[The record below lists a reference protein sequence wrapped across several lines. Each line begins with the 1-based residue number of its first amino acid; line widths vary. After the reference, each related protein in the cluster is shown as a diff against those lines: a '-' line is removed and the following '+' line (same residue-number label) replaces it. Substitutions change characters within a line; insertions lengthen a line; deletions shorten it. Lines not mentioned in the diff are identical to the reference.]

1 MAFLPYANANEP
13 SNERFFHKP
22 VNKKMITDDAN
33 SFPFMP
39 RLILCINS
47 HKWLP
52 VWVTTTCINC
62 YFSRKSNAVIL
73 VGVAVYLLRVRAQPH
88 LMAKMVDAKNNRFE
102 LRFILL
108 SYIVLIICILIG

>member
-22 VNKKMITDDAN
+22 VNKKMITDDAD

-39 RLILCINS
+39 RLILRVTS

-52 VWVTTTCINC
+52 VWVTTTCIAIFEENQM
-62 YFSRKSNAVIL
+62 
-73 VGVAVYLLRVRAQPH
+73 LLF
-88 LMAKMVDAKNNRFE
+88 LS
-102 LRFILL
+102 LLFI
-108 SYIVLIICILIG
+108 C